1 MGSSGERGATKEG
14 LSMGKMSLEH
24 DQVRLDAS
32 EDAGSLE
39 PKASVEARWRGGVN
53 GARPRIGQ
61 GQRKGGIRLGLMT
74 EITESGDWEGG
85 AMQRAK
91 RKVRAGPGEK
101 KSRGGVGGR
110 VGLMGGRTREGQGHQ
125 KTRARLDGRS

>member
-14 LSMGKMSLEH
+14 LSMGKMGLEH
-24 DQVRLDAS
+24 DKVRLDAS
-32 EDAGSLE
+32 EDAGALE
-39 PKASVEARWRGGVN
+39 SKASGEARWRGGVN

-61 GQRKGGIRLGLMT
+61 GQRKGGIWLGLMT
-74 EITESGDWEGG
+74 ENTESGDWAGG
-85 AMQRAK
+85 AMQSAK
-91 RKVRAGPGEK
+91 RKVRAGPSE

-110 VGLMGGRTREGQGHQ
+110 AGLMGGRNREGQGHQ